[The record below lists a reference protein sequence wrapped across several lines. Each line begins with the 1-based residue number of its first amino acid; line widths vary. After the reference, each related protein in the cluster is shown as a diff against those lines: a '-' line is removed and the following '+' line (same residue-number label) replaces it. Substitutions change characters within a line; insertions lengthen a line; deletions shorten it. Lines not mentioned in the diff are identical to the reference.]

1 MVNQSFLNTYLNIQF
16 LPQDVKSFF
25 LDLGLVT
32 ILAFLL
38 SKIYVKY
45 GNSLSN
51 RKAFSNNFIILGLT
65 TMFIITVVK
74 ASLSLSLGL
83 VGALSIVRFRSAIK
97 EPEEWA
103 YLFLVISLGLGIG
116 AGQRY
121 VTLLAFAFICLILV
135 LRGIF
140 TKTYKEQNLFLTISS
155 NSLEKVNLTQ
165 IVDTLKKSASL
176 VILRRSDRTENSM
189 ELVLYVRFA
198 NLAKLEKAEELLRS
212 LDKSVK
218 VSFVADKGIFS

>member
-97 EPEEWA
+97 EPEELA

-140 TKTYKEQNLFLTISS
+140 TKTYREQNLFLTISS

>member
-97 EPEEWA
+97 EPEELA